1 MVLGLK
7 VKTKDEN
14 HNLQH
19 PIRGVEL
26 IFLGF
31 IAGVKTGVWA
41 FRRRFIENL
50 IKEFCKR
57 DYDVK

>member
-7 VKTKDEN
+7 IKNKDEK
-14 HNLQH
+14 HNLQQ
-19 PIRGVEL
+19 PLGVGL
-26 IFLGF
+26 VFLGF

-50 IKEFCKR
+50 IKELRKR

>member
-1 MVLGLK
+1 M
-7 VKTKDEN
+7 
-14 HNLQH
+14 
-19 PIRGVEL
+19 EL
-26 IFLGF
+26 VFLGF

-50 IKEFCKR
+50 IKELRKR